1 MAATTGTACL
11 MSDLDSEII
20 GALVAGESERD
31 VAARLGCDMAQVRA
45 VVDEGMR
52 RMFPQENVAGARR
65 VARNPRR
72 ARTGARG
79 ARRRQGTDRANPS
92 QAGAPRSPAPRRPQ
106 EALRWLFPSGGCRPQ
121 NGRPDPPLQGAWG
134 DWD

>member
-1 MAATTGTACL
+1 MAATTGIACL

-52 RMFPQENVAGARR
+52 RMFPQENMAGARR

-79 ARRRQGTDRANPS
+79 ARRRQGVDRIRRKRRASEPLDNPRK
-92 QAGAPRSPAPRRPQ
+92 P
-106 EALRWLFPSGGCRPQ
+106 
-121 NGRPDPPLQGAWG
+121 
-134 DWD
+134 